1 MSRPPYVPDPRFTQ
15 LFPGISGN
23 AVNGL
28 GETEAR
34 PPSPFFWHPPAKH
47 QFGALQKKVI
57 DYQRESPAI
66 LEHYSHTAPRGP
78 KTIPRAPVALEKP
91 AAEWSAAVK
100 AFALAHEGDVAGIT
114 AMSPAYVYEG
124 YEIPHPWLIM
134 IGVSMDY
141 DELSQAPAS
150 HENPSTAVEVARQY
164 NRASRV
170 CRELSNFI
178 LAQGYEATPW
188 PGPFASALIMIPAA
202 IAAGIGQLGKHGS
215 MINRTYG
222 SSFRL
227 SAVSTTMPL
236 IADRADE
243 FGSEDFCTSCQICT
257 RACPPEAIADEKRM
271 VRGVEKW
278 YVDFDRC
285 IPYFGETLGCG
296 ICLAVCP
303 WSRPGTAPRLAEKM
317 LRRRERKS
325 TG

>member
-1 MSRPPYVPDPRFTQ
+1 MSKRPYVPDPRFTS

-23 AVNGL
+23 SVNGL
-28 GETEAR
+28 GETEGR
-34 PPSPFFWHPPAKH
+34 RPSPFFWHPPAKH
-47 QFGALQKKVI
+47 AFGALQKEVM

-66 LEHYSHTAPRGP
+66 LEHYSPTAPRGP
-78 KTIPRAPVALEKP
+78 KPIAR
-91 AAEWSAAVK
+91 AAEPVVKLPGVWSEEVK
-100 AFALAHEGDVAGIT
+100 AFALAHEGDLVGIT
-114 AMSPAYVYEG
+114 PMSEAYLYEG
-124 YEIPHPWLIM
+124 YELPHPWLIM
-134 IGVSMDY
+134 IGVSMEF
-141 DELSQAPAS
+141 DELAQAPAS
-150 HENPSTAVEVARQY
+150 HQNPAAAAEVARQY

-188 PGPFASALIMIPAA
+188 PGPFASALNMIPAA

-227 SAVSTTMPL
+227 SAVSTNMPL
-236 IADRADE
+236 IADRYDE
-243 FGSEDFCTSCQICT
+243 FGSEDFCTHCQICT
-257 RACPPEAIADEKRM
+257 KACPPEAIADEKRL

-285 IPYFGETLGCG
+285 IPYFGEALGCA

-317 LRRRERKS
+317 LKRRERKS
-325 TG
+325 GG